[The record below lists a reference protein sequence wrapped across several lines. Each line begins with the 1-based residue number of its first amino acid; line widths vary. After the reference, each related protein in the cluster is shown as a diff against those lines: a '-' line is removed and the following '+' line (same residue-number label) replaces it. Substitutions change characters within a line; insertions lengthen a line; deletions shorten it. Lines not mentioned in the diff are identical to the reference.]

1 MPPSTFTQTTRSE
14 AASKQAPEA
23 QGASFL
29 QWTLIATVFV
39 TITYFFGFVDLFIR
53 GTFING
59 LCSAAEWA
67 WQAWNPGANQEHSR
81 LVPLISIGLVW
92 YHRKKIR
99 LAPKT
104 SNIYGLLFVVAGI
117 ALFLLAARC
126 LQPRFA
132 LISLPFLL
140 YGSVLF
146 VWGKAVARTVQ
157 FPCAFLFF
165 MVPIGAMEQATFQ
178 LQFII
183 TAAIGHLSNLFGIS
197 IRAVGTTLTAVDG
210 TFNFAIAEGCSGV
223 RSLTAMTMLTAVYVH
238 LAQKQLWKKVSILGL
253 SIAFAIV
260 GNIGRIFT
268 VVLVAKFIDADLAA
282 GLYHDYS
289 GFVFFPIAVAAMVAV
304 SNLFN
309 ADWKNL
315 YRRYYLSEDQRIR
328 KAEEQRTGGP
338 VSYDY

>member
-1 MPPSTFTQTTRSE
+1 MPASTLSPRDHSE
-14 AASKQAPEA
+14 QVSRRISSNRLPNLVPWLFAGTIVA
-23 QGASFL
+23 
-29 QWTLIATVFV
+29 TL
-39 TITYFFGFVDLFIR
+39 TYFFGFVDLFIR
-53 GTFING
+53 GTYVNG

-67 WQAWNPGANQEHSR
+67 WQAWNPEANQEHSR
-81 LVPLISIGLVW
+81 LVPLISAGLAW
-92 YHRKKIR
+92 HHRKKIR
-99 LAPKT
+99 LAPK
-104 SNIYGLLFVVAGI
+104 SCAPSGLLFVAVGI
-117 ALFLLAARC
+117 GLFLLSARC

-132 LISLPFLL
+132 LLSLPFLI

-146 VWGKAVARTVQ
+146 VWGKSVARSIR
-157 FPCAFLFF
+157 FPCAFLLF
-165 MVPIGAMEQATFQ
+165 MVPIAAMEQATFR

-183 TAAIGHLSNLFGIS
+183 TTAIGHLSQLFGIS
-197 IRAVGTTLTAVDG
+197 IRAVGTTLTAADG

-238 LAQKQLWKKVSILGL
+238 LAQKVVWKKLSILGL
-253 SIAFAIV
+253 SIGFAIV

-268 VVLVAKFIDADLAA
+268 VVLVAKFVDPDLAA

-309 ADWKNL
+309 ADWKSL
-315 YRRYYLSEDQRIR
+315 YQRYYLSEDQRIR